1 MADKKPDPKKGA
13 GSKPAGAGSGHMFEL
28 EVKIF
33 LVVAFIVVIYLATGR
48 YVLEGLGYRQ
58 VDSVSYF
65 TGILNNG
72 LDLFNGV
79 FNMAIF
85 LSVFLILVF
94 VLGSVYFK
102 YKHKEIV
109 TLYRTSLPKG
119 YVASLSST
127 ATKAV
132 IGLGVNG
139 VSGALDASGVENGGG
154 NQGEGVLGGNGKIVL
169 NNSGENKKW
178 VDIERHM
185 ASMNP
190 SDWRMAILEAD
201 ILLYDMLDQMGYEGD
216 TIADKLKVIEP
227 SDFNNLDSAWR
238 AHKVRNTIAHEGAS
252 YEMSHEQAKNTIDL
266 YRKVFEEFYFI

>member
-13 GSKPAGAGSGHMFEL
+13 GAKPAGAGAGHMFEL
-28 EVKIF
+28 EAKIF
-33 LVVAFIVVIYLATGR
+33 MVVAFVVIIYLATGR
-48 YVLEGLGYRQ
+48 YVLESLGYRQ
-58 VDSVSYF
+58 ADSISYF
-65 TGILNNG
+65 TGVVNNG
-72 LDLFNGV
+72 LDLFNGI
-79 FNMAIF
+79 FNMVIF
-85 LSVFLILVF
+85 LSVFFILIF
-94 VLGSVYFK
+94 VLGSAYFK

-127 ATKAV
+127 AVSVGGNAV
-132 IGLGVNG
+132 IGGVAGAGGSMVDG
-139 VSGALDASGVENGGG
+139 VVGGAD
-154 NQGEGVLGGNGKIVL
+154 GKIVL

-178 VDIERHM
+178 IEIEKHM
-185 ASMNP
+185 ASMNS

-201 ILLYDMLDQMGYEGD
+201 ILLYEMLEQMGYDGD